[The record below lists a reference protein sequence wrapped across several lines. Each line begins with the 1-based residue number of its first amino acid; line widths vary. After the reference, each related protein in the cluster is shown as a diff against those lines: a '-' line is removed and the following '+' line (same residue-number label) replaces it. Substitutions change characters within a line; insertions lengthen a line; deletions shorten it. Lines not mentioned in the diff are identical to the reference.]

1 MEIILFLF
9 VAGLIF
15 LWCQLRMSDLSDR
28 LSIAERRIAE
38 LRERLERKVVADE
51 TEQFV
56 AAPVVEEH
64 LPPPLPEP
72 SSPEVIPLPLP
83 PPLPIIEPMPEPVRV
98 ESEPR
103 SLEVTIG
110 QSWLSK
116 IGVVSLLIALSLL
129 LINTISSHGPYG
141 KVLMAYGVSLALLGV
156 GTWFERGERPKALAW
171 SLIGGGWAGIYFTT
185 YAIHGVEQ
193 VRLIQSPTLAMVTLL
208 GVALVMVLHSLRYES
223 QTVTTV
229 AFCAAFAAFEV
240 APLDLFNSI
249 AGIPLLL
256 FLLVISFKKH
266 WDWLPVS
273 GIVFAYVA
281 ASLNFHGAD
290 SVRYAYEWGQP
301 VIWCY
306 WVLIEAY
313 DFLRYDAERPVFPI
327 NASGLLAST
336 LLTSSWSDSMKPD
349 HFIELASTAF
359 LVSAILRYRKQKEL
373 GPENVEALSPGGFT
387 ACMIVAAVLAS
398 IGIGRHFQGVWR
410 VFAWT
415 IHAEMLVLAGWQLR
429 NKFLQGLGGILF
441 LPATLQVLG
450 NEPANGVS
458 FAGGTWREDFGVGA
472 LLTGVLYANRFVLG
486 LWEPFSYAA
495 SVLAGYFLFQET
507 SAGYRPLAFTLGTV
521 VLAAAGRNW
530 RRMELLL
537 QAAGFTVVGL
547 TVLVVGTP
555 STDYWLTIGLPALI
569 YGVAAWL
576 LREDAIARQACISA
590 ANLFCAY
597 LIQKVLRAPWVA
609 AGWAVQMLAC
619 WTVGVRANLP
629 MQRLQAV
636 PLAGAVIVYMLA
648 HETMVAHN
656 TALRVF
662 VLACFV
668 AMGLMRPYLKDQY
681 SLFIRPVALVTGIL
695 MLTVLIV
702 EEVDPGSLTVS
713 WAAEAAGLIL
723 LGIPVRDRIVRVA
736 GLFVFALAIG
746 RVLVYDLPARDST
759 GRILTFVG
767 LGVLLLGV
775 SWAYTQFGDAIKAY
789 LKEPESE

>member
-1 MEIILFLF
+1 
-9 VAGLIF
+9 
-15 LWCQLRMSDLSDR
+15 MSDLSDR

-38 LRERLERKVVADE
+38 LREQLARKVA
-51 TEQFV
+51 
-56 AAPVVEEH
+56 VEEPGPIVEEQ
-64 LPPPLPEP
+64 LSPPLPVL
-72 SSPEVIPLPLP
+72 SAPEALPLPLP
-83 PPLPIIEPMPEPVRV
+83 PPLPIVEPAPQPVSV

-116 IGVVSLLIALSLL
+116 IGVISLLIALSLL
-129 LINTISSHGPYG
+129 LINTLSSHGPYG
-141 KVLMAYGVSLALLGV
+141 KVLTAYGVSLALLGV

-171 SLIGGGWAGIYFTT
+171 SLVGGGWAGIYFTT

-223 QTVTTV
+223 QTVTAV

-273 GIVFAYVA
+273 GIVFAYIA

-306 WVLIEAY
+306 WLLIEAY

-327 NASGLLAST
+327 NANGFLAAT

-349 HFIELASTAF
+349 HFIELAYVAF

-373 GPENVEALSPGGFT
+373 REEKVEALSPGGFT
-387 ACMIVAAVLAS
+387 ACMIVAALLAS
-398 IGIGRHFQGVWR
+398 IGIGRHFTGVWR

-429 NKFLQGLGGILF
+429 NRFLQGLGGILF

-450 NEPANGVS
+450 NVS
-458 FAGGTWREDFGVGA
+458 PEKVEVGGGAWREDFGVGA

-507 SAGYRPLAFTLGTV
+507 AADYRPLAFTLATIA
-521 VLAAAGRNW
+521 LAAAGRNW
-530 RRMELLL
+530 RCMELLL

-547 TVLVVGTP
+547 AALVLETP
-555 STDYWLTIGLPALI
+555 NTDYWVTIGAPALI
-569 YGVAAWL
+569 YAGAAWM
-576 LREDAIARQACISA
+576 LREDVIARQACISA

-609 AGWAVQMLAC
+609 AGWAMQMLAC

-648 HETMVAHN
+648 HETMVVHN
-656 TALRVF
+656 TVLRVF

-668 AMGLMRPYLKDQY
+668 AMGLMRPYLKDHY

-702 EEVDPGSLTVS
+702 DEVDPWSLTVS

-736 GLFVFALAIG
+736 GLFVFAIAIG

-775 SWAYTQFGDAIKAY
+775 SWAYTQFGNAIKAY

>member
-1 MEIILFLF
+1 MEIIFFVF

-15 LWCQLRMSDLSDR
+15 LWSQLRLNDLGDR

-38 LRERLERKVVADE
+38 LAKQLRKTPDLDLAIEPVVRNIVEVVGEPA
-51 TEQFV
+51 T
-56 AAPVVEEH
+56 VEEH
-64 LPPPLPEP
+64 LPPPLPP
-72 SSPEVIPLPLP
+72 QLPVV
-83 PPLPIIEPMPEPVRV
+83 EPVPQAV
-98 ESEPR
+98 MAASERR

-129 LINTISSHGPYG
+129 LINTLSSHGPYG
-141 KVLMAYGVSLALLGV
+141 KVLTAYGVSLALLGV
-156 GTWFERGERPKALAW
+156 GTWFERGTRPKALAW

-185 YAIHGVEQ
+185 YAIHGLEP

-223 QTVTTV
+223 QTVTAV

-240 APLDLFNSI
+240 APLDLFSSI

-256 FLLVISFKKH
+256 FLLCISFKKN

-301 VIWCY
+301 VIWTY
-306 WVLIEAY
+306 WLLIEAY

-327 NASGLLAST
+327 NASGLMAST
-336 LLTSSWSDSMKPD
+336 LLTSSWTDSMKPD
-349 HFIELASTAF
+349 HFIELASLAF
-359 LVSAILRYRKQKEL
+359 LISAILRYRKQRAL
-373 GPENVEALSPGGFT
+373 GPEKVEALSPGGFT
-387 ACMIVAAVLAS
+387 ACMIVSALLAS
-398 IGIGRHFQGVWR
+398 MGIGRHFHGVWR

-429 NKFLQGLGGILF
+429 NRFLHGLGGILF

-450 NEPANGVS
+450 NVS
-458 FAGGTWREDFGVGA
+458 AEKVSVAGGSWREDIWVGS
-472 LLTGVLYANRFVLG
+472 LLTGVLYANRFALG

-495 SVLAGYFLFQET
+495 SVVVGYFLFQET
-507 SAGYRPLAFTLGTV
+507 SADFRPLAFTLATV

-530 RRMELLL
+530 RRQELSF
-537 QAAGFTVVGL
+537 QAAGFTAVGL
-547 TVLVVGTP
+547 AVLLAATP
-555 STDYWLTIGLPALI
+555 ATNYWLTIGAPAVI
-569 YGVAAWL
+569 YAGAAWIV
-576 LREDAIARQACISA
+576 REDAIARQACISA

-597 LIQKVLRAPWVA
+597 LIHRVLRAPWIA
-609 AGWAVQMLAC
+609 AGWALQMMAC
-619 WTVGVRANLP
+619 WTVGIRGNLV
-629 MQRLQAV
+629 MQRLQV
-636 PLAGAVIVYMLA
+636 IPLVLAVIVYMLE
-648 HETMVAHN
+648 HESAVIHATV
-656 TALRVF
+656 LRIF
-662 VLACFV
+662 VLACFMAV
-668 AMGLMRPYLKDQY
+668 GLLRPYLKDKY
-681 SLFIRPVALVTGIL
+681 TFFIRPGALVIGIA
-695 MLTVLIV
+695 MLTFLILD
-702 EEVDPGSLTVS
+702 EVQPGSLTVS

-746 RVLVYDLPARDST
+746 RVLVYDLPVRDST

-775 SWAYTQFGDAIKAY
+775 SWAYTQFGNAIKAY